1 MELRT
6 PAPKRKAGALPGS
19 NNGGGAK
26 PGATRPKGSGRAAGT
41 QNKITLTAKAA
52 IAEFVDGNAHRLT
65 GWLDQVA
72 NGTPLLDAEG
82 KQVYDNEGNKV
93 YLARPNPEKAFNLFQ
108 SVVEY
113 HVPKLARSEISG
125 PNGGA
130 IETAVVDLKGLSDNE
145 LEQIQ
150 TLLGKA
156 AKTE

>member
-6 PAPKRKAGALPGS
+6 PAPKRRPGALPGS
-19 NNGGGAK
+19 NNGGGSK
-26 PGATRPKGSGRAAGT
+26 PGSTKPKGSGRALGT
-41 QNKITLTAKAA
+41 QNKITLTAKQA

-82 KQVYDNEGNKV
+82 KQVYDGEGNKV

-130 IETAVVDLKGLSDNE
+130 IETSVVDLKGLSDTE
-145 LEQIQ
+145 LAQMQ
-150 TLLGKA
+150 TLLSKA

>member
-1 MELRT
+1 MTQLRQKGV
-6 PAPKRKAGALPGS
+6 PGNKPGS
-19 NNGGGAK
+19 QK
-26 PGATRPKGSGRAAGT
+26 MPGSGRAAGT

-52 IAEFVDGNAHRLT
+52 IAEFVDGNAHRLA

-72 NGTPLLDAEG
+72 NGRLLMDKDG
-82 KQVYDNEGNKV
+82 KQVYDGQGNVV
-93 YLARPNPEKAFNLFQ
+93 YEIRPNPEKAFNLFQ

-130 IETAVVDLKGLSDNE
+130 LETAVVDLKGLSDTE
-145 LEQIQ
+145 LVQMQ

-156 AKTE
+156 AKPE

>member
-19 NNGGGAK
+19 NNGGGSK
-26 PGATRPKGSGRAAGT
+26 PGATRPVGSGRAAGT

-72 NGTPLLDAEG
+72 NGSPLLDAEG
-82 KQVYDNEGNKV
+82 KQVYDNEGNMV
-93 YLARPNPEKAFNLFQ
+93 YAIRPNPEKAFNLFQ

-130 IETAVVDLKGLSDNE
+130 IETSVVDLKGLSDNE

-150 TLLGKA
+150 TLLVKA
-156 AKTE
+156 TPTE

>member
-6 PAPKRKAGALPGS
+6 PAPKRKPGALPGS
-19 NNGGGAK
+19 NNGGGSK
-26 PGATRPKGSGRAAGT
+26 PGSTKPKGSGRALGT